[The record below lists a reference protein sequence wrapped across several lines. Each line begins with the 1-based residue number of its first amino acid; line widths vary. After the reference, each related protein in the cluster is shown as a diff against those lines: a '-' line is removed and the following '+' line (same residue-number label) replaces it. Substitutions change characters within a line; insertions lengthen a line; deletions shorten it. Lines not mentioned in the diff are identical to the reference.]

1 MKHNFIKDAAS
12 FQIFIK
18 FIHEYFLLFKRATK
32 KEGKSSKKNSIS
44 KHFYRINNKIRNLG
58 RLSSSRYTNMFVDCF
73 VFCSHFTLEFTQIR
87 VPRHDSMATR
97 RRGDTI
103 AAVRVAIGKN
113 RKLPSV
119 SRGCNEE
126 EERMPSWDYVIDNDI
141 HVTAVNYSS
150 SGPIFHTRFG
160 KCGW

>member
-1 MKHNFIKDAAS
+1 MQLPFKFSSNLS
-12 FQIFIK
+12 TSIFFSSNEQLKKRERALKKK
-18 FIHEYFLLFKRATK
+18 FHFETFLSYQQQNS
-32 KEGKSSKKNSIS
+32 KSWT
-44 KHFYRINNKIRNLG
+44 
-58 RLSSSRYTNMFVDCF
+58 SSRLRCTNMFVDCF

-87 VPRHDSMATR
+87 VPRRDSMATR

-141 HVTAVNYSS
+141 HVTAVNYPP

-160 KCGW
+160 KCG